1 MDLDSHCLLQTDGLR
16 TGVQHELAELNQILG
31 NKNHDTEN
39 KAIQFNP
46 AGIAA
51 ASTVGLSYGWLARR
65 SLSRLPECR
74 HAPAP
79 PPVVAAED
87 GKLCKAGR
95 HILTG
100 AFKYI
105 TAPSE
110 RR

>member
-1 MDLDSHCLLQTDGLR
+1 MDSR
-16 TGVQHELAELNQILG
+16 G

-46 AGIAA
+46 AGTAA
-51 ASTVGLSYGWLARR
+51 AATVRLSYGWLTRR
-65 SLSRLPECR
+65 SSRRLPECG
-74 HAPAP
+74 HDSVP
-79 PPVVAAED
+79 PSVVAAED

-95 HILTG
+95 HFLTG

-105 TAPSE
+105 TALSE